1 MNRLPVL
8 ATAALFG
15 LFLSTG
21 PSCASSSAQPPKAQ
35 WPARGAILRLP
46 AIPWPNWKPG
56 HRGIDIEMPLGG
68 DVSSPVNGRVVWV
81 GVVAHEPSISLV
93 ADGLKH
99 TLVPVDSSLTKG
111 DWVAAGEPVG
121 ALATS
126 SHCGSRPCVHWSV
139 RRGSDYLDPRWVAQ
153 PLLRRGS
160 PR

>member
-1 MNRLPVL
+1 MNRLSVV
-8 ATAALFG
+8 ATAALFA
-15 LFLSTG
+15 LLVPTTS
-21 PSCASSSAQPPKAQ
+21 SYASAATQPPKAQ
-35 WPARGAILRLP
+35 WPARGTILRLP

-56 HRGIDIEMPLGG
+56 HRGIDIEMSLG
-68 DVSSPVNGRVVWV
+68 DAVSSPVNGRVVWV
-81 GVVAHEPSISLV
+81 GVVSHEPSISIV

-111 DWVAAGEPVG
+111 DWVAAGESVG
-121 ALATS
+121 ALTSS
-126 SHCGSRPCVHWSV
+126 SHCGSRTCLHWSV